1 MSRRCMRRVLPRS
14 GFGAGLTL
22 IEILIAMAVL
32 GIVIAATVPLLVSTM
47 RSNADNRV
55 RAQAVAATE
64 IWLDRFRAKTL
75 DFEAF
80 EAPVTYEFGY
90 DYGADG
96 TFVAAGDP
104 DPGALNDEWQPF
116 SFTVR
121 SVEHTTDPLLWR
133 IEVSTRYH
141 RVGGSEAGFDVATI
155 VEQ

>member
-1 MSRRCMRRVLPRS
+1 MPGHVGVDPNQRTRVVR
-14 GFGAGLTL
+14 GLTI
-22 IEILIAMAVL
+22 IEVLIAIAIL
-32 GIVIAATVPLLVSTM
+32 GIVTAATVPLLVSTM

-64 IWLDRFRAKTL
+64 VWLDRFRAKTL
-75 DFEAF
+75 DFDAF
-80 EAPVTYEFGY
+80 EAPVTYDFGY
-90 DYGADG
+90 DYGADS

-104 DPGALNDEWQPF
+104 DPDALNAEWQPF

-121 SVEHTTDPLLWR
+121 AVEHTSEPLLWR
-133 IEVSTRYH
+133 IEVATRYH